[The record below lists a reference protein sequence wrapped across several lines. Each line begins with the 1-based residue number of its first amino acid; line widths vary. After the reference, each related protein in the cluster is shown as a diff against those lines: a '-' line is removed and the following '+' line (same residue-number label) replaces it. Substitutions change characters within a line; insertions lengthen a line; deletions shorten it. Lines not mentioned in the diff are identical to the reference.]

1 MQNQKPVKV
10 ICPNHRCR
18 NVILETAR
26 EGGGRLVVRY
36 KQIENIGGHPSVQ
49 CRRCGTWI
57 KVTLD
62 MI

>member
-1 MQNQKPVKV
+1 MQNGNQLKV

-26 EGGGRLVVRY
+26 EGNGRLVVRY
-36 KQIENIGGHPSVQ
+36 KLIEKINGHPSVQ
-49 CRRCGTWI
+49 CRRCGTWV
-57 KVTLD
+57 KVTRE